1 MNNELFN
8 KHKLS
13 GTITAARKS
22 YLTYLVEHST
32 EENLGFSD
40 DKFPP
45 EKTIYYSLL
54 RNTGLHQNGEFG
66 DAPINEG
73 FLPLW
78 NACEAFLKSTENK
91 ARRISELIKILSTQ
105 PYKLKQGF
113 LDFWIPT
120 YLFIKRQDYA
130 LYDASHGAFIPNVNM
145 EFFDLLQKHP
155 QDFEVKKFA
164 VDGVKLGFFN
174 QYRRLVTSL
183 PSQKIA
189 SSKPSSRSSVSMLD

>member
-1 MNNELFN
+1 MSQVCEEIYSETPVMNNELFN

-32 EENLGFSD
+32 EENLGLPD

-54 RNTGLHQNGEFG
+54 KNTGLHQNGEFC
-66 DAPINEG
+66 DVPTNEG

-78 NACEAFLKSTENK
+78 NACEAFLNSTENK

-130 LYDASHGAFIPNVNM
+130 LY
-145 EFFDLLQKHP
+145 
-155 QDFEVKKFA
+155 
-164 VDGVKLGFFN
+164 
-174 QYRRLVTSL
+174 
-183 PSQKIA
+183 PSVVF
-189 SSKPSSRSSVSMLD
+189 PL